1 MKEKINA
8 MTLTQLE
15 ARAREIDGME
25 LSTLSTEDLVAID
38 EERQY
43 IRVRMAEMR
52 LAAARVQE
60 QRSRVA
66 GGAGNPL
73 GKAPAGE
80 PEKKSYTSESAEYR
94 SGFLKTLLG
103 GADFG
108 HPLTAEE
115 RNAVAYVATTTDE
128 TYGAKLLVSK
138 SLANEIWTR
147 MEEEH
152 AILGDITM
160 YRTNTILEI
169 AIHTGIVQGD
179 ADAVD
184 ENEAND
190 DEVNNFITVSLTGQD
205 FSKHVNIS
213 YAMAKMS
220 IDAFE
225 PFLVNEIAERLGAK
239 LAAYTFGK
247 IASGYDSTNNAI
259 NTAAVKA
266 VAYKDVA
273 SLMALL
279 KNAKGQAV
287 FYARRNTIYNYLV
300 GMVDTTGRPIFQP
313 NAQAGQEGTL
323 IGCPVKVEDAVGA
336 NEIYVGYPKNV
347 VGNTI
352 QDIMIESDRD
362 IKKHVITHSGY
373 ARYDA
378 RLIQPASFA
387 KLTVKQS

>member
-25 LSTLSTEDLVAID
+25 LSTLSTDELVAID

-66 GGAGNPL
+66 AGAGNPL

-103 GADFG
+103 GAEFG

-115 RNAVAYVATTTDE
+115 RTAISYVATTTDE

-138 SLANEIWTR
+138 TMANEIWTR

-160 YRTNTILEI
+160 YRTGTILEI
-169 AIHTGIVQGD
+169 AVHTGIVQGD

-213 YAMAKMS
+213 YAMAKMA

-225 PFLVNEIAERLGAK
+225 PFLINEIAGRLGGK

-273 SLMALL
+273 GLMALL

-378 RLIQPASFA
+378 KLIQPASFA

>member
-1 MKEKINA
+1 MKKKIWA
-8 MTLTQLE
+8 MTLEQLT
-15 ARAREIDGME
+15 ARAAAIDGME
-25 LSTLSTEDLVAID
+25 LDTLKTAELVALD
-38 EERQY
+38 EERQL
-43 IRVRMAEMR
+43 ITVR
-52 LAAARVQE
+52 LAELRLQAARDEE
-60 QRSRVA
+60 QRSFVA
-66 GGAGNPL
+66 GSPEFRGRKTPGS
-73 GKAPAGE
+73 E
-80 PEKKSYTSESAEYR
+80 PEKKTYTTESPEYR

-108 HPLTAEE
+108 HPLSAEE
-115 RNAVAYVATTTDE
+115 RDAITYVATTTDA

-138 SLANEIWTR
+138 SMADEIWKR

-169 AIHTGIVQGD
+169 AVHTSIVQGD

-184 ENEAND
+184 EAEAND
-190 DEVNNFITVSLTGQD
+190 DEVNNWITVSLTGQD
-205 FSKHVNIS
+205 FSKHVDIS
-213 YAMAKMS
+213 YAMAKMA

-273 SLMALL
+273 ALMALL
-279 KNAKGQAV
+279 KNARGQAV

-313 NAQAGQEGTL
+313 NAQAGQEGVL

-378 RLIQPASFA
+378 KLIQPASFA

>member
-25 LSTLSTEDLVAID
+25 LSTLSTDDLVAID

-66 GGAGNPL
+66 AGAGNPL
-73 GKAPAGE
+73 SKAPAGE

-115 RNAVAYVATTTDE
+115 RDAVAYVATTTDE

-138 SLANEIWTR
+138 SMANEIWTR

-190 DEVNNFITVSLTGQD
+190 DEINNFITVSLTGQD
-205 FSKHVNIS
+205 FSKHVDIS
-213 YAMAKMS
+213 YAMAKMA

-225 PFLVNEIAERLGAK
+225 PFLINEIAERLGAK
-239 LAAYTFGK
+239 LAAFTFGK

-259 NTAAVKA
+259 STAAVKA

>member
-25 LSTLSTEDLVAID
+25 LSTLSTEDLVSID

-60 QRSRVA
+60 QRSRVS
-66 GGAGNPL
+66 GGAGKPL
-73 GKAPAGE
+73 DKAPAAE

-138 SLANEIWTR
+138 SMANEIWTR

-190 DEVNNFITVSLTGQD
+190 DEINNFITVSLTGQD
-205 FSKHVNIS
+205 FSKHVDIS
-213 YAMAKMS
+213 YAMARMA

-225 PFLVNEIAERLGAK
+225 PFLVNEIAGRLGAK
-239 LAAYTFGK
+239 IAAYTFGK

-259 NTAAVKA
+259 STAAVKA

-378 RLIQPASFA
+378 KLIQPASFA
-387 KLTVKQS
+387 KLSVKQS